1 VRITASQLGQFK
13 AGAGEL
19 PPPVEP
25 QLWLVEEIV
34 LLSLDAPTHRVRP
47 VARIAGR
54 AYPRGP
60 RGYGAAVERLRR
72 RGLLARGAATPAARM
87 RDRDTRLRAILAHP
101 DRPAGRE
108 AELVAFLA
116 ATGALPTD
124 TRTTHLQARTRLAS
138 ISTVPRSVAAL
149 ATELR
154 VDTMPGLAERLL
166 PGPVNREG
174 IAPPGAAGGMW

>member
-1 VRITASQLGQFK
+1 MRISASQLGQFT

-34 LLSLDAPTHRVRP
+34 LLSLDAPGHRVRP
-47 VARIAGR
+47 IARIAGR

-87 RDRDTRLRAILAHP
+87 RDRDARLKAILAHP
-101 DRPAGRE
+101 DAPTGRE

-116 ATGALPTD
+116 ATGALPTG

-138 ISTVPRSVAAL
+138 ITHPPPAVAAL
-149 ATELR
+149 AGELR
-154 VDTMPGLAERLL
+154 VDTMPELAKRLL

-174 IAPPGAAGGMW
+174 ITPPGPAGGMW